1 MRVADY
7 IFQTLADRG
16 TKHVFL
22 VTGGGAMHLNDAL
35 RREKR
40 LIPVCNHHE
49 QACAIAAEG
58 YVRAGGE
65 KPAVVSVTTGPGG
78 TNALT
83 GVIGQWLDSIPV
95 LYLSGQ
101 VKFETTIRSCP
112 ELGLRQLGD
121 QEINIVDIVRPVTK
135 YAAMVT
141 EPEAIREELEKA
153 LYYAQEGRPGP
164 VWLDIPLNVQGALID
179 PAGLR
184 AFAPPPAAPA
194 PAWNP
199 EELWTLLRQ
208 AKRPAIIAG
217 AGIRI
222 AGAEKAFLQLAEQ
235 LQIPLLSTFNGVG
248 ILPTDHPLY
257 AGRIGTQGQRAG
269 NFILQNADLVLSIG
283 SRNNIR
289 QVSYNWQSTCRAAV
303 KISVDID
310 PAELKKK
317 LFRPDLAIQRDAG
330 KFIAEFTAYL
340 LPRRSGKPDWSE
352 WLAWC
357 RERRRR
363 YPAHTAEHRAWKQ
376 LVNPYHFMHE
386 LTSRASADWNI
397 VAGNG
402 TACVALF
409 QTGIVKEGRP
419 MFWNSG
425 CASMGYDLPAAIG
438 ACLGNGRPTIC
449 LAGDGSFMMN
459 LQELQTV
466 VHRQLPIKIF
476 LLDNN
481 GYGSIKQT
489 QSNFFG
495 NELIGCDGPSGVS
508 FPDFRRVAAAFGI
521 PDCEIADQTE
531 LTEKIDAVLSMP
543 GPVLCVVRMPDHLPF
558 APKLSSKKL
567 PDGRMISKPLEDL
580 YPFLDR
586 EEFRSNMIIE
596 PELEE

>member
-1 MRVADY
+1 M
-7 IFQTLADRG
+7 
-16 TKHVFL
+16 
-22 VTGGGAMHLNDAL
+22 
-35 RREKR
+35 
-40 LIPVCNHHE
+40 
-49 QACAIAAEG
+49 
-58 YVRAGGE
+58 
-65 KPAVVSVTTGPGG
+65 
-78 TNALT
+78 
-83 GVIGQWLDSIPV
+83 
-95 LYLSGQ
+95 
-101 VKFETTIRSCP
+101 
-112 ELGLRQLGD
+112 
-121 QEINIVDIVRPVTK
+121 
-135 YAAMVT
+135 
-141 EPEAIREELEKA
+141 
-153 LYYAQEGRPGP
+153 
-164 VWLDIPLNVQGALID
+164 ID
-179 PAGLR
+179 PDGLR
-184 AFAPPPAAPA
+184 AFTPPPAAPV

-199 EELWTLLRQ
+199 EELWKLLRQ

-235 LQIPLLSTFNGVG
+235 LQIPLLSTFNGIG
-248 ILPTDHPLY
+248 IVPTDHPLY

-269 NFILQNADLVLSIG
+269 NFVLQNADLVLSIG

-289 QVSYNWQSTCRAAV
+289 QVSYNWPSTCRAAV
-303 KISVDID
+303 KVSVDID

-330 KFIAEFTAYL
+330 KFLAEFAAFFQ
-340 LPRRSGKPDWSE
+340 PRHAEKPDWSE

-363 YPAHTAEHRAWKQ
+363 YPAHTAEHRAWNH
-376 LVNPYHFMHE
+376 LINPYHFMYE
-386 LTSRASADWNI
+386 LTRCASADWNI

-409 QTGIVKEGRP
+409 QTGIVKAGRA

-466 VHRQLPIKIF
+466 VHRQLPLKIF

-489 QSNFFG
+489 QANFFG
-495 NELIGCDGPSGVS
+495 DELIGCDGPSGVS
-508 FPDFRRVAAAFGI
+508 FPDFRKVAAAFGI
-521 PDCEIADQTE
+521 PDRE
-531 LTEKIDAVLSMP
+531 LSSQEKLAEEIDAILSLP

-586 EEFRSNMIIE
+586 EEFRKNMIVE
-596 PELEE
+596 PEPEE